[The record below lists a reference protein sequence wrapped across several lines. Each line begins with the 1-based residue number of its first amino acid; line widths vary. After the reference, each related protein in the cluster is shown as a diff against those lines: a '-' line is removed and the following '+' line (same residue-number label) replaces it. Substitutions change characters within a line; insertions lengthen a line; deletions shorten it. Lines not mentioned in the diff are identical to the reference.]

1 MTYKTEMEICADLI
15 LAGAWDA
22 GWTLAEFGD
31 YELTAED
38 IELCRGQQFD
48 SPASL
53 PFADESTQR
62 DFIKDVQRRVNQL
75 ARIEEWGEA

>member
-1 MTYKTEMEICADLI
+1 MDYATELEICADLI

-22 GWTLAEFGD
+22 GWTLEDFGD

-38 IELCRGQQFD
+38 IELCNGEHSD

-53 PFADESTQR
+53 PFADESIQR
-62 DFIKDVQRRVNQL
+62 AFIKDVQERVNEL
-75 ARIEEWGEA
+75 ARIGEGAE

>member
-15 LAGAWDA
+15 LSGAWDA
-22 GWTLAEFGD
+22 GWTLEDFGD
-31 YELTAED
+31 YELTAAD
-38 IELCRGQQFD
+38 IELCNGEQCD

-53 PFADESTQR
+53 PFADESVQR
-62 DFIKDVQRRVNQL
+62 AFTKDVQERVNEL